1 MEDLEMPAG
10 SPAVQNGNEPQG
22 NDDPGDML
30 RPGVEEE
37 DNSGTPPIAEPE
49 ADMEMREADDAPVN
63 GNAEL
68 DPTITDAAVQD
79 DEDGDLESDLEE
91 LDEEQFDD
99 FDPSAL
105 NIPDKP
111 LMVDETNVG
120 LLGVH
125 KRKRTAEEEAERER
139 KKKKKEKKRDRPSKR
154 SKKSA
159 DDEDDFEGGVEMD
172 GKRARNTGEGRPGKA
187 AKRARTPE
195 DEENLSPEER
205 RRRALD
211 RKMDEA
217 LKSHTRVSRRKQGQD
232 MEERADQELGQMR
245 ERIGKA
251 CEADAKA
258 REAGGMATQKLKILP
273 DLVELL
279 NRNTIQ
285 AQLVDPDVNI
295 LEGVRWMLEP
305 ADQDAALPNYK
316 IQRELFNILSRLNIG
331 KEALKASQIGKVV
344 LFYTKSTQPQ
354 PAIKQMAQRLVGEWM
369 RIILNKTKDHR
380 NVNIETREYDPV
392 LAEQSQRAA
401 GTQIDRSAIAAE
413 KRRKI
418 LAAPGPTNRARVE
431 GGLGTYTIAPVS
443 NLSNAQGVSSRTLG
457 SSGADAFRKIAA
469 RSQGGKGGRR

>member
-1 MEDLEMPAG
+1 MPAG

-49 ADMEMREADDAPVN
+49 ADMEMREADDAP
-63 GNAEL
+63 
-68 DPTITDAAVQD
+68 
-79 DEDGDLESDLEE
+79 DGDLESDLEE

-111 LMVDETNVG
+111 LMVDETN
-120 LLGVH
+120 
-125 KRKRTAEEEAERER
+125 
-139 KKKKKEKKRDRPSKR
+139 KKRDRPSKR